1 MDKDTTIKRAR
12 ELRRV
17 DKLEESQQILRDLL
31 ETHPEDPT
39 VLFEVGGAY
48 DVLGDVNEAISYYE
62 DAIEMGLDGAE
73 LQECLICLGISYRT
87 IGEFGQAVSIL
98 QDAVEQFPNDNSAR
112 VFLALAHYSD
122 DTPDEA
128 VRLLL
133 DVLLQT
139 TKDEG
144 ILAYADTLDFYK
156 DNLDEVWDEE

>member
-12 ELRRV
+12 ELRRA
-17 DKLEESQQILRDLL
+17 DKLDESQQILLDLL

-62 DAIEMGLDGAE
+62 EAIEMGLAGAE

-98 QDAVEQFPNDNSAR
+98 QDAVEQFPHDNSAH

-122 DTPDEA
+122 DAPDEA

-133 DVLLQT
+133 AVLLQT

>member
-12 ELRRV
+12 ELRRA